1 MNAYE
6 HIFFV
11 LDTAVEKDEIGKA
24 ELRRYLQRLLGI
36 LGQLEGDGRNAVEVN
51 KAADKLSAEIGRRFE
66 EMMHPSGNVEGEDD
80 GLANKNAQRRRRAP

>member
-6 HIFFV
+6 QIFHV

-36 LGQLEGDGRNAVEVN
+36 LGQLEGLV
-51 KAADKLSAEIGRRFE
+51 
-66 EMMHPSGNVEGEDD
+66 
-80 GLANKNAQRRRRAP
+80 